1 MEYLYIYLIVI
12 NIIAFAL
19 AGIDKRRART
29 HRWRIR
35 ESTLF
40 LTAIAGGSAGLLLG
54 MYIFRHK
61 TKHPQFVFGVPAI
74 LILQAAVAVWVI
86 IRNSSALPYPSA

>member
-1 MEYLYIYLIVI
+1 MKYLYIYLIII
-12 NIIAFAL
+12 NIFAFVL
-19 AGIDKRRART
+19 AGIDKQRART

-40 LTAIAGGSAGLLLG
+40 LTAIAGGSVGLLLG

-74 LILQAAVAVWVI
+74 LILQAAVALWLI
-86 IRNSSALPYPSA
+86 LAMH